1 MARLLLDENVALS
14 VAEHLDKEGHDV
26 VTVREAGLEAR
37 SDAEVL
43 GRAHREGR
51 IVVTHD
57 RDFAGVTRVPQPIPV
72 GVVVVRCRDQRPST
86 VRKALDGLFASPA
99 SERLRG
105 NLVVVTESE
114 VRVHTRR

>member
-14 VAEHLDKEGHDV
+14 VAEHLEKEGPDV
-26 VTVREAGLEAR
+26 ATVREAGLEAS

-51 IVVTHD
+51 VVVTHD

-72 GVVVVRCRDQRPST
+72 GVVLVRCHDQRPST
-86 VRKALDGLFASPA
+86 VRGALGGLFSSPA
-99 SERLRG
+99 GERLRG
-105 NLVVVTESE
+105 NLVVVTENE
-114 VRVHTRR
+114 VRVHTRG